1 MPPATYDLSS
11 YGVEHFGGANLGDAR
26 RDKSLIDA
34 ANRISRH
41 PNGTLPNKF
50 KDPNALRRYYDLM
63 NTKAV
68 THAKVLLPRTHRTAE
83 KLLDHRGTALCLNNL
98 TDLTTASS
106 SLCTIN
112 SARLATAGG
121 EVTSAI
127 TAWS

>member
-26 RDKSLIDA
+26 RDKSLIDL

-50 KDPNALRRYYDLM
+50 KDPNALRRCYDLM

-68 THAKVLLPRTHRTAE
+68 THAKVLRPHTLRPQ
-83 KLLDHRGTALCLNNL
+83 
-98 TDLTTASS
+98 AS
-106 SLCTIN
+106 LIG
-112 SARLATAGG
+112 AVMR
-121 EVTSAI
+121 
-127 TAWS
+127 